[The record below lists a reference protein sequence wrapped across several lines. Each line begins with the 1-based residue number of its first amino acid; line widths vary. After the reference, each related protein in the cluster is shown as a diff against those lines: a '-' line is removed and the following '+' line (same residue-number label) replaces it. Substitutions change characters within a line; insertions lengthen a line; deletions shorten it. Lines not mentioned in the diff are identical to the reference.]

1 VQGWRAVPLSA
12 SVFTVQHYW
21 QPHNW
26 PLIFVLWLLITS
38 LVVRSRSLRLGI
50 VLHTM
55 ANCTGILLTLAAVL
69 A

>member
-1 VQGWRAVPLSA
+1 VPLSA
-12 SVFTVQHYW
+12 LLFAVQHYR

-26 PLIFVLWLLITS
+26 PLIFVPWLLITS

-50 VLHTM
+50 VMHTL
-55 ANCTGILLTLAAVL
+55 ANCTGILLTLAAVV